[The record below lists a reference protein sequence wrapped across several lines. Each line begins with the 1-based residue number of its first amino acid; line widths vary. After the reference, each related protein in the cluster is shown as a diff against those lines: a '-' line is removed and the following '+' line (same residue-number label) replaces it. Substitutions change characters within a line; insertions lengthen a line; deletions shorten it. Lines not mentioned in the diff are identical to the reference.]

1 MIGRIFNGGRSAH
14 RRLARRTAAV
24 AGFALVAFV
33 GYALADGQTV
43 RLSGGGPVP
52 SVVTVQ
58 WGDAVTWT
66 NGDTEAHQI
75 ESPRAGFTSPTI
87 AAGEAWAQT
96 FTGRAGG
103 NSYRQVGSRKNFGGN
118 VQVEVNGGVTIK
130 ATPQVRYGSQLT
142 LSGRS
147 DVANSDV
154 AIYER
159 LPDSSTPKLV
169 ATVTPDETGVY
180 TAHVKPLV
188 GGRYQATA
196 AAGQVKSDFANSAVL
211 PVVTITAYP
220 HKAKYASKVRVTVHI
235 KPLVAADTVHLFR
248 FDATRKHWRA
258 ATATPGRLVKGK
270 ATFTFELP
278 PGRTL
283 LRGWLVNSDL
293 AKGYASSYSR
303 QIVVTGI
310 GSPPKPVKGS
320 KAARLKAQKQKQQGK

>member
-1 MIGRIFNGGRSAH
+1 MI
-14 RRLARRTAAV
+14 RRFFAV
-24 AGFALVAFV
+24 GGFALVAFV
-33 GYALADGQTV
+33 GYALADSQTV

-66 NGDTEAHQI
+66 NGDTEAHQV
-75 ESPRAGFTSPTI
+75 ESPRGGFTSPTI
-87 AAGEAWAQT
+87 STGATWAQT
-96 FTGRAGG
+96 FTGRAGN
-103 NSYRQVGSRKNFGGN
+103 NSYRQVGSRKNFGGG
-118 VQVEVNGGVTIK
+118 VEVDVSGSLTIK
-130 ATPQVRYGSQLT
+130 ATPSVRYGSKLT
-142 LSGRS
+142 ISGRS
-147 DVANSDV
+147 SVANSDV
-154 AIYER
+154 SIYER

-169 ATVTPDETGVY
+169 ATVTPDESGVY
-180 TAHVKPLV
+180 TAHLKPLV

-196 AAGQVKSDFANSAVL
+196 AAGQVKSEFANSAVL

-220 HKAKYASKVRVTVHI
+220 RKAKYATKVRVTVHV
-235 KPLVAADTVHLFR
+235 KPLVAGGTVHLYR

-258 ATATPGRLVKGK
+258 ASATAGRLVNGK

-293 AKGYASSYSR
+293 EKGYAPAYSS

-320 KAARLKAQKQKQQGK
+320 KAARLKAEQQKQQGK